1 LLIDAHF
8 KGFTRVCPS
17 QFETLGG
24 QWDNAGMNKEALAS
38 EPTPPSDLNA
48 SADAMELPQ
57 SAGPLTHDS
66 PIFLVGMM
74 GAGKT
79 TIGRALARVL
89 HREFIDLDH
98 ELESRCGVR
107 IPVIFEI
114 EGEQG
119 FRKRECQ
126 VLDDCTVQP
135 NLVMATGGGAVL
147 AEENRQA
154 LKSRGIV
161 IYLRATVEELYR
173 RTNRDRNRPL
183 LATPDPKATLK
194 SLLEMR
200 EPLYEAVAD
209 VVVDTGTIPVSALVA
224 NIVEQLRGVDKVIDR
239 SAQSRPGNSSASMRA
254 DFAASHTE
262 ENKPCTP

>member
-1 LLIDAHF
+1 MNNEANQAFSPEPI
-8 KGFTRVCPS
+8 PS
-17 QFETLGG
+17 G
-24 QWDNAGMNKEALAS
+24 
-38 EPTPPSDLNA
+38 DLNLTP
-48 SADAMELPQ
+48 DTQELPQ
-57 SAGPLTHDS
+57 SAGPLPHDS

-79 TIGRALARVL
+79 TIGKALARVL

-98 ELESRCGVR
+98 ELEARCGVR

-147 AEENRQA
+147 AEENRRA
-154 LKSRGIV
+154 LQSRGIV
-161 IYLRATVEELYR
+161 IYLRASVDELYR
-173 RTNRDRNRPL
+173 RTSRDRNRPL
-183 LATPDPKATLK
+183 LATPDPKATLRG
-194 SLLEMR
+194 LLEMR
-200 EPLYEAVAD
+200 EPLYESVAD
-209 VVVDTGTIPVSALVA
+209 VVVDTGATSVSQLVA
-224 NIVEQLRGVDKVIDR
+224 QIVEGLRHIDKVIDR